1 MAAVTR
7 LLVVLALG
15 LTLCAYLSVRLADRA
30 LDASGLVTILPA
42 VLALWCALS
51 ATAFG
56 AVLFMA
62 VRGRV
67 RGDS

>member
-7 LLVVLALG
+7 LLVVLVLG
-15 LTLCAYLSVRLADRA
+15 LMLFAYLSVGLADRA
-30 LDASGLVTILPA
+30 LAATGLVTILPA

-51 ATAFG
+51 ALAFVG
-56 AVLFMA
+56 VLLLA

-67 RGDS
+67 RGDC